1 MLSLMFYCP
10 VLGDLTLSLRP
21 AIDSYADGRQL
32 IGVQMLY
39 VSIGRNVGEVPMDD
53 DAWRSF
59 RIAVE
64 ECIMDSER
72 AVVADTYAPGTS
84 RWGDMNEEC
93 LVLVWFDIA
102 QQLSDKTQELL
113 AEIATEFK
121 QEAIAWAVVD
131 TQFIEGKVA

>member
-1 MLSLMFYCP
+1 MFYCP
-10 VLGDLTLSLRP
+10 VLGDLTLIFES
-21 AIDSYADGRQL
+21 AIDSYCRWSAL
-32 IGVQMLY
+32 IGVRMLY

-53 DAWRSF
+53 DTWRNF
-59 RIAVE
+59 RISVE
-64 ECIMDSER
+64 ECIMDNER

-102 QQLSDKTQELL
+102 QKLSDKTQALL

>member
-1 MLSLMFYCP
+1 MFYCP

-53 DAWRSF
+53 DMWRNF
-59 RIAVE
+59 RISVE
-64 ECIMDSER
+64 ECIMDNER

-102 QQLSDKTQELL
+102 QQLSDKTQQLL

>member
-1 MLSLMFYCP
+1 
-10 VLGDLTLSLRP
+10 
-21 AIDSYADGRQL
+21 
-32 IGVQMLY
+32 MLY
-39 VSIGRNVGEVPMDD
+39 VSIGRNVGEEPMSD
-53 DAWRSF
+53 DAWRNF
-59 RIAVE
+59 RISVE
-64 ECIMDSER
+64 ECIMDNER

-102 QQLSDKTQELL
+102 QQLSDKTQALL